1 MPSPLSPPLLSA
13 LIAALLYELGR
24 RRHARVLPAAR
35 LRTLRWRRLAF
46 WAALVTLVVA
56 LDSVVDDEADRLF
69 WVHMVQ
75 HVLLMMVAAPLLALA
90 APWMPIWK
98 GLSLRTRRRL
108 AASYMRSAAWRP
120 PRAAGRFLALPLPVF
135 VMFNVD
141 LCAWHVPGLYGLTL
155 RSQAVHDF
163 EHLSFLLL
171 AVLFW
176 AQVLESPPLRI
187 RLEAPR
193 RVAYVLGGATLC
205 WLLALVLA
213 FAPAPLYGAYASHP
227 GLSALGDQQLA
238 AGIMLGPGSVP
249 YALFIFI
256 ALYRWLAA
264 GATRPSDPPG
274 APGGSRVHP
283 GTPAWR
289 S

>member
-1 MPSPLSPPLLSA
+1 MPTLLSPPLLTA
-13 LIAALLYELGR
+13 LVAAVLYELGR
-24 RRHARVLPAAR
+24 RRHARVVSSAR
-35 LRTLRWRRLAF
+35 LAPLRWRRLAF

-75 HVLLMMVAAPLLALA
+75 HVLLMMVAAPLLVLA
-90 APWMPIWK
+90 APWTPLWK

-108 AASYMRSAAWRP
+108 GASYVRSPGWRP
-120 PRAAGRFLALPLPVF
+120 LRAVARFVARPLPMF
-135 VMFNVD
+135 VLFNVD
-141 LCAWHVPGLYGLTL
+141 LCAWHVPALYGLTL
-155 RSQAVHDF
+155 RSQAVHDL
-163 EHLSFLLL
+163 EHLSFLML

-176 AQVLESPPLRI
+176 AQVVASPPLRM
-187 RLEAPR
+187 RLGQAH
-193 RVAYVLGGATLC
+193 RVAYVLGGATVC

-213 FAPAPLYGAYASHP
+213 FAPSPLYAAYSSHP

-238 AGIMLGPGSVP
+238 AGIMLGPGSIP
-249 YALFIFI
+249 YAVFIFI
-256 ALYRWLAA
+256 ALYRWLA
-264 GATRPSDPPG
+264 GATLPSEPPA
-274 APGGSRVHP
+274 APGGTRVHP